1 MILANFFLKEG
12 FTRCLIL
19 INSIGYIN
27 FLPRFNDKQIKG
39 NVMTQFKKVESAV
52 IHAGI
57 YGDQYTKSVNVPIYQ
72 TSTYGQP
79 ALYEKGSW
87 EYSRSGNPTRA
98 ALEKLVADLEHGS
111 AAFGFASGMAAITAV
126 FQLFNS
132 GDKILLCANVYGGTF
147 RLLDTV
153 FKQFKLNFECVD
165 TSDLSKVEEK
175 ITEDV
180 KAIYVETPSNPLLN
194 ITDLKAVADLAHKHQ
209 ILSIVDNTFLTPY
222 LQQPLDFGID
232 IVIHSA
238 TKYLGGHSDVV
249 AGLVV
254 VNSQELADKVYFV
267 QNTAGAIVGPF
278 DAFLLLRG
286 IKTLAVRLD
295 RHCENAQKLAEFLDK
310 TDGVTKVY
318 YPGLKTHQG
327 YEIHQ
332 RQAKNGGAMISFE
345 LDDKHDVKKFFSAL
359 DTILLAES
367 LGGVESLICHPA
379 SMTHAALS
387 EEEQLKAGITKNLIR
402 FSVGIEAFEDLRDDL
417 DNAIKASAV

>member
-1 MILANFFLKEG
+1 
-12 FTRCLIL
+12 
-19 INSIGYIN
+19 
-27 FLPRFNDKQIKG
+27 
-39 NVMTQFKKVESAV
+39 MTQFKKVESAV

-153 FKQFKLNFECVD
+153 FKQFKLNFECLD

>member
-1 MILANFFLKEG
+1 
-12 FTRCLIL
+12 
-19 INSIGYIN
+19 
-27 FLPRFNDKQIKG
+27 
-39 NVMTQFKKVESAV
+39 MTQFKKVESAV

-87 EYSRSGNPTRA
+87 EYSRSGNPTLA

>member
-1 MILANFFLKEG
+1 
-12 FTRCLIL
+12 
-19 INSIGYIN
+19 
-27 FLPRFNDKQIKG
+27 
-39 NVMTQFKKVESAV
+39 MTQFKKVESAV

-232 IVIHSA
+232 MVIHSA

>member
-1 MILANFFLKEG
+1 
-12 FTRCLIL
+12 
-19 INSIGYIN
+19 
-27 FLPRFNDKQIKG
+27 
-39 NVMTQFKKVESAV
+39 MTQFKKVESAV

-87 EYSRSGNPTRA
+87 EHSRTGNPTRA

-402 FSVGIEAFEDLRDDL
+402 FSIGIEAFEDLRDDL

>member
-1 MILANFFLKEG
+1 
-12 FTRCLIL
+12 
-19 INSIGYIN
+19 
-27 FLPRFNDKQIKG
+27 
-39 NVMTQFKKVESAV
+39 MTQFKKVESAV

-126 FQLFNS
+126 FQLFDS

-180 KAIYVETPSNPLLN
+180 KANYVETPSNPLLN

>member
-1 MILANFFLKEG
+1 
-12 FTRCLIL
+12 
-19 INSIGYIN
+19 
-27 FLPRFNDKQIKG
+27 
-39 NVMTQFKKVESAV
+39 MTQFKKVESAV

-267 QNTAGAIVGPF
+267 QNTAGTIVGPF

-379 SMTHAALS
+379 SLTHAALS

>member
-1 MILANFFLKEG
+1 
-12 FTRCLIL
+12 
-19 INSIGYIN
+19 
-27 FLPRFNDKQIKG
+27 
-39 NVMTQFKKVESAV
+39 MTQFKKVESAV

-98 ALEKLVADLEHGS
+98 ALEKLVADLEHGI

>member
-1 MILANFFLKEG
+1 
-12 FTRCLIL
+12 
-19 INSIGYIN
+19 
-27 FLPRFNDKQIKG
+27 
-39 NVMTQFKKVESAV
+39 MTQFKKVESAV

-359 DTILLAES
+359 DTILLAVS

>member
-1 MILANFFLKEG
+1 
-12 FTRCLIL
+12 
-19 INSIGYIN
+19 
-27 FLPRFNDKQIKG
+27 
-39 NVMTQFKKVESAV
+39 MTQFKKVESAV

-98 ALEKLVADLEHGS
+98 ALEKLVADLEHGI
-111 AAFGFASGMAAITAV
+111 AAFSFASGMAAITAV

>member
-1 MILANFFLKEG
+1 
-12 FTRCLIL
+12 
-19 INSIGYIN
+19 
-27 FLPRFNDKQIKG
+27 
-39 NVMTQFKKVESAV
+39 MTQFKKVESAV

-147 RLLDTV
+147 RLQDTV

>member
-1 MILANFFLKEG
+1 
-12 FTRCLIL
+12 
-19 INSIGYIN
+19 
-27 FLPRFNDKQIKG
+27 
-39 NVMTQFKKVESAV
+39 MTQFKKVESAV

-232 IVIHSA
+232 MVIHSA

-417 DNAIKASAV
+417 DNAIKASAVQFKL

>member
-1 MILANFFLKEG
+1 
-12 FTRCLIL
+12 
-19 INSIGYIN
+19 
-27 FLPRFNDKQIKG
+27 
-39 NVMTQFKKVESAV
+39 MTQFKKVESAV

-332 RQAKNGGAMISFE
+332 RQAKHGGAMISFE

>member
-1 MILANFFLKEG
+1 
-12 FTRCLIL
+12 
-19 INSIGYIN
+19 
-27 FLPRFNDKQIKG
+27 
-39 NVMTQFKKVESAV
+39 MTQFKKVESAV

-194 ITDLKAVADLAHKHQ
+194 ITNLKAVADLAHKHQ

-267 QNTAGAIVGPF
+267 QNTAGTIVGPF

-417 DNAIKASAV
+417 DNAIKASAVQFKL

>member
-1 MILANFFLKEG
+1 
-12 FTRCLIL
+12 
-19 INSIGYIN
+19 
-27 FLPRFNDKQIKG
+27 
-39 NVMTQFKKVESAV
+39 MTQFKKVESAV

-165 TSDLSKVEEK
+165 TSDLSKVDEK

-417 DNAIKASAV
+417 DNAIKASAVQFKL

>member
-1 MILANFFLKEG
+1 
-12 FTRCLIL
+12 
-19 INSIGYIN
+19 
-27 FLPRFNDKQIKG
+27 
-39 NVMTQFKKVESAV
+39 MTQFKKVESAV

-175 ITEDV
+175 STEDV

>member
-1 MILANFFLKEG
+1 
-12 FTRCLIL
+12 
-19 INSIGYIN
+19 
-27 FLPRFNDKQIKG
+27 
-39 NVMTQFKKVESAV
+39 MTQFKKVESAV

-367 LGGVESLICHPA
+367 LGSVESLICHPA

>member
-1 MILANFFLKEG
+1 
-12 FTRCLIL
+12 
-19 INSIGYIN
+19 
-27 FLPRFNDKQIKG
+27 
-39 NVMTQFKKVESAV
+39 MTQFKKVESAV

-367 LGGVESLICHPA
+367 LGGVQSLICHPA

>member
-1 MILANFFLKEG
+1 
-12 FTRCLIL
+12 
-19 INSIGYIN
+19 
-27 FLPRFNDKQIKG
+27 
-39 NVMTQFKKVESAV
+39 MTQFKKVESAV

-165 TSDLSKVEEK
+165 TSDLSKVDEK

>member
-1 MILANFFLKEG
+1 
-12 FTRCLIL
+12 
-19 INSIGYIN
+19 
-27 FLPRFNDKQIKG
+27 
-39 NVMTQFKKVESAV
+39 MTQFKKVESAV

-98 ALEKLVADLEHGS
+98 ALEKLVADLEHCS

>member
-1 MILANFFLKEG
+1 
-12 FTRCLIL
+12 
-19 INSIGYIN
+19 
-27 FLPRFNDKQIKG
+27 
-39 NVMTQFKKVESAV
+39 MTQFKKVESAV

-345 LDDKHDVKKFFSAL
+345 FDDKHDVKKFFSAL

-387 EEEQLKAGITKNLIR
+387 EEERLKAGITKNLIR